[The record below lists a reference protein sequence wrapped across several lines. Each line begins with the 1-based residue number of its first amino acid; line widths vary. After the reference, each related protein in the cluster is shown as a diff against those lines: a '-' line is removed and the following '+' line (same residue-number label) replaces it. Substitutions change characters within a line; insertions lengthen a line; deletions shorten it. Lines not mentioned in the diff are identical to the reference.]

1 MKLKATSTFCPRS
14 AATVGTL
21 TIAIAAV
28 LVSLSGCNMAPDY
41 RRPDMALPAQYK
53 ESLPAN
59 WQFAQPSDDAHKGN
73 WWQQFNDPMLDQL
86 MTGLEASNQ
95 NLAIAQARWRQASAL
110 SQQARASLF
119 PTIGV
124 QASAT
129 RSASGSNSSGSNSAS
144 NGSSNNVTS
153 SGSNISNSTQV
164 GGTLSWEADIW
175 GRVRQQA
182 NSQSLTAQSSLADLA
197 NTRLSLQ
204 AELAIDYF
212 SLRVASAQDTLLKE
226 SVAAYKS
233 SLELTRNRYAAGV
246 ATKSDVSQAETQWLS
261 TSTQLADNQIT
272 VAQLEHAIAALLGK
286 PATGFSLAP
295 EAEQTGAQMLAIQL
309 PSIPVEL
316 PASLL
321 ERRPDIASA
330 ERQVAA
336 ANASIGVARA
346 ALFPVLN
353 LSADAGYRGSNLS
366 GLFDVAHQFWSLG
379 PSLALTVFDA
389 GAKQAAVDQARAS
402 FDQASANYRQTVL
415 TALQG
420 VEDQLVAL
428 RLLQREADLQKQAV
442 ASANVA
448 LNLVTNQYRA
458 GTVPY
463 LNVLSAQQTQQ
474 NARSSEINIRG
485 RQLSATVQLL
495 KGLGGGWQGLDAEA
509 NKNSAMDKITS
520 R

>member
-1 MKLKATSTFCPRS
+1 MKIKATSTSHTHS
-14 AATVGTL
+14 AIKVGAL
-21 TIAIAAV
+21 TIALTAA

-73 WWQQFNDPMLDQL
+73 WWQQFNDPLLDQL
-86 MTGLEASNQ
+86 MTSLEASNQ

-129 RSASGSNSSGSNSAS
+129 RSASGSNSANSTTAGVS
-144 NGSSNNVTS
+144 S

-212 SLRVASAQDTLLKE
+212 SLRVASAQDNLLKE
-226 SVAAYKS
+226 SVAAYKA

-272 VAQLEHAIAALLGK
+272 LAQLEHAIAALLGK

-442 ASANVA
+442 ASANVT

-495 KGLGGGWQGLDAEA
+495 KGVGGGWQGLDAEA
-509 NKNSAMDKITS
+509 SKNSAVDKVTS